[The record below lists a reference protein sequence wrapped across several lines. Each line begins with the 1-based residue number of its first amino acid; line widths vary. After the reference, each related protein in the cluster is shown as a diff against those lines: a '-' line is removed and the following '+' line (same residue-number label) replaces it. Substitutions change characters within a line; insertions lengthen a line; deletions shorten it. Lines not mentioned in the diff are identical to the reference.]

1 MRTPSRATVPY
12 ELGSLPL
19 ERPMMLANAS
29 ELVEL
34 DAGAAAW
41 CRDHG
46 LEIEAVAR
54 AAVDAGAVRSVQGHV
69 PGKGART
76 FIDATTF
83 PDEVAAFLGQVRTG
97 ARHLPVPP
105 PRGRLRPWVRRAL
118 GRPRVLR
125 LAELLCRRPEHYVK
139 LARLTPFWPSQ
150 IPEEIV
156 WLMKLV
162 APLRPR
168 SLLEIGTATG
178 GTLYLLAR
186 AAGRDARFATID
198 LEQRYDPDVL
208 KSFARDQQRI
218 ELILGSSAEDST
230 MARVRTFLPDR
241 LDLLFIDG
249 DHSYEGI
256 RRDFERYAPLV
267 RPGGVVIFHDIVDD
281 NLTRFGIATG
291 SRADGVPRFW
301 REVKSRY
308 ATQECVAVDG
318 QDGFGIGVITC

>member
-1 MRTPSRATVPY
+1 
-12 ELGSLPL
+12 
-19 ERPMMLANAS
+19 
-29 ELVEL
+29 
-34 DAGAAAW
+34 
-41 CRDHG
+41 
-46 LEIEAVAR
+46 
-54 AAVDAGAVRSVQGHV
+54 
-69 PGKGART
+69 
-76 FIDATTF
+76 
-83 PDEVAAFLGQVRTG
+83 
-97 ARHLPVPP
+97 
-105 PRGRLRPWVRRAL
+105 
-118 GRPRVLR
+118 
-125 LAELLCRRPEHYVK
+125 VK